1 MLVHKLLQRAPR
13 PFNGIALRT
22 LPTPRCFQALLDPCV
37 LYVSPFKYSSGT
49 SFVGPTC
56 LRYSHANA
64 KVARCSKS
72 SWTLG
77 SGLGTKLI
85 HPFFATELL
94 TNLRRIDFPDFKR
107 DWVVADDSFAA
118 EPVAECERRSIRL
131 VFTVDFM

>member
-1 MLVHKLLQRAPR
+1 M
-13 PFNGIALRT
+13 
-22 LPTPRCFQALLDPCV
+22 
-37 LYVSPFKYSSGT
+37 YVSPFKYSSGT

-64 KVARCSKS
+64 KAARCSKS

-94 TNLRRIDFPDFKR
+94 PNLRRIDFPDFKR

-118 EPVAECERRSIRL
+118 ELVAECERRSIRL
-131 VFTVDFM
+131 VFRVDFM